1 MMNRDR
7 ALKVVLVLVGL
18 LFSAGILPMV
28 IMVRSVLQPRSDNA
42 LPIVIRTADEAMM
55 LSLYATLGIF
65 LLLAARDPSAHRSVI
80 AFTAWSSFAH
90 AAVMAVMSI
99 QVPTARAEWLITALV
114 LGIIGELL
122 IVLARFE
129 GSAYG
134 PAATVWSQSGSHQF
148 LGCARWL
155 RD

>member
-18 LFSAGILPMV
+18 LFLAGILPMV
-28 IMVRSVLQPRSDNA
+28 IMVRSVLPPRSDNA
-42 LPIVIRTADEAMM
+42 LPIVIRTADEAMI
-55 LSLYATLGIF
+55 LTLYATLGIF

-99 QVPTARAEWLITALV
+99 QVPTARAEWLITAVV
-114 LGIIGELL
+114 LGIIAALL
-122 IVLARFE
+122 IVLAP
-129 GSAYG
+129 GKQT
-134 PAATVWSQSGSHQF
+134 PA
-148 LGCARWL
+148 
-155 RD
+155 RDAAA

>member
-1 MMNRDR
+1 MRQSRREKAAMMNRDR

-28 IMVRSVLQPRSDNA
+28 IMVRSVLQPHGENA
-42 LPIVIRTADEAMM
+42 LPIVIRTADEAMI

-65 LLLAARDPSAHRSVI
+65 LLLAARAPSAHRSVI

-99 QVPTARAEWLITALV
+99 QVPSARAEWLITAV
-114 LGIIGELL
+114 ALGIIGALL
-122 IVLARFE
+122 LVLT
-129 GSAYG
+129 
-134 PAATVWSQSGSHQF
+134 PAERISIAG
-148 LGCARWL
+148 AEP
-155 RD
+155 

>member
-1 MMNRDR
+1 LQKAGMMNRDR

-99 QVPTARAEWLITALV
+99 QVPTARAEWLITAVV
-114 LGIIGELL
+114 LGIIGALL
-122 IVLARFE
+122 IVLAP
-129 GSAYG
+129 GKQT
-134 PAATVWSQSGSHQF
+134 PARA
-148 LGCARWL
+148 AAA
-155 RD
+155 